1 MPQNGQ
7 RHTCGSGSGVGSL
20 CVTGFELAGDA
31 DLLSDSSSSLAN
43 NAAHN
48 RFPLVMAL
56 DAGAA
61 SAGLGVGTG
70 GLGLGGG
77 AE

>member
-1 MPQNGQ
+1 M
-7 RHTCGSGSGVGSL
+7 GSL
-20 CVTGFELAGDA
+20 CEVGVELVGDTV
-31 DLLSDSSSSLAN
+31 LFSESSSSLAN

-48 RFPLVMAL
+48 RLPFVMGL
-56 DAGAA
+56 DAGAG

-70 GLGLGGG
+70 GLGVGGG